1 MPARINFTARAKYG
15 NKKTVVDGIKF
26 DSIAEAARYG
36 ALKLMVS
43 VKMITDLELQK
54 RYKLHVNGELIG
66 TYVADFV
73 YRFCGSSVIICEDV
87 KGTKTPVYNLKK
99 KLMKAIHGIEI
110 REHK

>member
-1 MPARINFTARAKYG
+1 MPAKINLKARQKYG

-36 ALKLMVS
+36 ALKLMVRAN
-43 VKMITDLELQK
+43 MIDSLELQK
-54 RYKLHVNGELIG
+54 RYKLEVNGVLVCS
-66 TYVADFV
+66 YVADFV
-73 YRFCGSSVIICEDV
+73 YRFCGTGVIVCEDV
-87 KGTKTPVYNLKK
+87 KGMKTPVYNLKK

>member
-1 MPARINFTARAKYG
+1 MPAKINLRARAKYG
-15 NKKTVVDGIKF
+15 NKKTIVDGIKF

-36 ALKLMVS
+36 ALKLMIS
-43 VKMITDLELQK
+43 AKMITDLELQK
-54 RYKLHVNGELIG
+54 RYKLEVNGELIC